1 MNYDERL
8 AQHMERERWDR
19 IDIDR
24 SALRDAL
31 AYRMTLN
38 DAEERDITDADIA
51 AILGRLEAEG
61 IDTSDG
67 CRVPGK
73 PIFTRGERHHGDPPG
88 TIRLRVTNPTVP
100 ADEPYPRGPR
110 NGAIV
115 AALSAIAV
123 AVASL

>member
-1 MNYDERL
+1 MNDDVTHDIWRDE
-8 AQHMERERWDR
+8 
-19 IDIDR
+19 

-38 DAEERDITDADIA
+38 DADERREIDEKIA
-51 AILGRLEAEG
+51 SLRARLQAEG
-61 IDTSDG
+61 IDTRDG
-67 CRVPGK
+67 CRIPGK

-115 AALSAIAV
+115 AAALAAV
-123 AVASL
+123 MLVAGG